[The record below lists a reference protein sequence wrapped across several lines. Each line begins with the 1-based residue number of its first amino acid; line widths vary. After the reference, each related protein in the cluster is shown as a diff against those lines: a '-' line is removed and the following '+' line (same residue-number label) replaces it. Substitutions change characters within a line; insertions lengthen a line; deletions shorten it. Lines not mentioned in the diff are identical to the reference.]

1 MKLPRDQGFALI
13 EVLVA
18 MTIMAL
24 VGLMAWRGMD
34 ALIMGRD
41 VIDRRANQDAVY
53 TQLVNQFERDCQF
66 ILRAEV
72 LGSNPL
78 SAGAKNIWWI
88 RQLQV
93 DNRDAWMI
101 VGYGVTPAGLQR
113 WTSAPLLRRTEAVA
127 LWAGVSRDPDLLSTN
142 FRVSLTLPEVIRQT
156 VFVRTALATGA
167 SAMPPAPPTPTNPT
181 SPSTPSAGDPNASS
195 AANNASSPGST
206 GMPAVTSTTTS
217 GGAANAAPNAPLTMA
232 AVTPDHRGVVMQ
244 WWLRNAN
251 LPITR
256 SCLMGGGL

>member
-1 MKLPRDQGFALI
+1 
-13 EVLVA
+13 
-18 MTIMAL
+18 
-24 VGLMAWRGMD
+24 
-34 ALIMGRD
+34 
-41 VIDRRANQDAVY
+41 VY

-101 VGYGVTPAGLQR
+101 VGYGITPAGLQR

-127 LWAGVSRDPDLLSTN
+127 LWAGVSRDPDLLSSS

-156 VFVRTALATGA
+156 TFVRTALASGT
-167 SAMPPAPPTPTNPT
+167 SATP
-181 SPSTPSAGDPNASS
+181 SAPSTPTTPTTASATDPNATAAAIAAS
-195 AANNASSPGST
+195 AASNTP
-206 GMPAVTSTTTS
+206 TTPS
-217 GGAANAAPNAPLTMA
+217 PNAPSTP
-232 AVTPDHRGVVMQ
+232 AVATPDNRGVVMQ
-244 WWLRNAN
+244 WWLSGSS

>member
-1 MKLPRDQGFALI
+1 MKPPRDQGFALI

-34 ALIMGRD
+34 ALILGRE
-41 VIDRRANQDAVY
+41 VIDGRANQDAVY

-66 ILRAEV
+66 ILRADV

-88 RQLQV
+88 RQWHV

-101 VGYGVTPAGLQR
+101 VGYGITPAGLQR
-113 WTSAPLLRRTEAVA
+113 WTSAPLLRRTEAAA
-127 LWAGVSRDPDLLSTN
+127 LWAGVSRDPDLLSSS
-142 FRVSLTLPEVIRQT
+142 FRVSLTLPDVIRQT
-156 VFVRTALATGA
+156 AFVRTALASGV
-167 SAMPPAPPTPTNPT
+167 SAPPPAPPN
-181 SPSTPSAGDPNASS
+181 PSTPSATDPNATAAQGS
-195 AANNASSPGST
+195 AANNVP
-206 GMPAVTSTTTS
+206 TT
-217 GGAANAAPNAPLTMA
+217 PNNPLTLA
-232 AVTPDHRGVVMQ
+232 ALTPDHRGVEMQ
-244 WWLRNAN
+244 WWLRSAN

-256 SCLMGGGL
+256 SCLMGSGL

>member
-1 MKLPRDQGFALI
+1 MKPPRDQGFALI

-34 ALIMGRD
+34 ALILGRE
-41 VIDRRANQDAVY
+41 VIDGRANQDAVY

-66 ILRAEV
+66 ILRADV

-101 VGYGVTPAGLQR
+101 VGYGITPAGLQR
-113 WTSAPLLRRTEAVA
+113 WTSTPLLRRTEAVA
-127 LWAGVSRDPDLLSTN
+127 LWAGVSRDPDLLSSS
-142 FRVSLTLPEVIRQT
+142 FRVSLTLPDVIRQT
-156 VFVRTALATGA
+156 AFVQTA
-167 SAMPPAPPTPTNPT
+167 PPAPT
-181 SPSTPSAGDPNASS
+181 SPTASS
-195 AANNASSPGST
+195 TAPTAAPN
-206 GMPAVTSTTTS
+206 
-217 GGAANAAPNAPLTMA
+217 PNAPLTLA

-244 WWLRNAN
+244 WWLSNSS

>member
-1 MKLPRDQGFALI
+1 MKPQRDLGFALI
-13 EVLVA
+13 EILVA

-34 ALIMGRD
+34 ALILGRE

-66 ILRAEV
+66 ILRGDV
-72 LGSNPL
+72 LGTNPL

-127 LWAGVSRDPDLLSTN
+127 LWSGVSRDPDLLSTS
-142 FRVSLTLPEVIRQT
+142 FRVSLTLPDVIRQSI
-156 VFVRTALATGA
+156 FVRTAQASGA
-167 SAMPPAPPTPTNPT
+167 SATPPVPPT
-181 SPSTPSAGDPNASS
+181 PSTPSTPTTPTTTSTTPPADPNA
-195 AANNASSPGST
+195 PPT
-206 GMPAVTSTTTS
+206 
-217 GGAANAAPNAPLTMA
+217 LA

-244 WWLRNAN
+244 WWLANAS

>member
-127 LWAGVSRDPDLLSTN
+127 LWAGVSRDPDLLSSS

-156 VFVRTALATGA
+156 VFVRTALATGV
-167 SAMPPAPPTPTNPT
+167 SAVPPAPPTPTTPT
-181 SPSTPSAGDPNASS
+181 TPITAPATDPNATAPATAAS
-195 AANNASSPGST
+195 AANNTPTAAPN
-206 GMPAVTSTTTS
+206 PNAPQIQAAVTSD
-217 GGAANAAPNAPLTMA
+217 N
-232 AVTPDHRGVVMQ
+232 RGVVMQ

>member
-1 MKLPRDQGFALI
+1 MKASRDQGFALI
-13 EVLVA
+13 EILVA

-41 VIDRRANQDAVY
+41 VIDRRANQDAEY

-72 LGSNPL
+72 LGANPL

-101 VGYGVTPAGLQR
+101 VGYGITPAGLQR
-113 WTSAPLLRRTEAVA
+113 WTSAPLLRRTEAVT
-127 LWAGVSRDPDLLSTN
+127 LWAGVSRDPDLLSSS
-142 FRVSLTLPEVIRQT
+142 FRVSLTLPDVIRQT
-156 VFVRTALATGA
+156 IFVRTALASGV
-167 SAMPPAPPTPTNPT
+167 SATPPAPPTPTLPT
-181 SPSTPSAGDPNASS
+181 TPTTTSTAPAADPNANAGATVAST
-195 AANNASSPGST
+195 ANTAPNTAS
-206 GMPAVTSTTTS
+206 
-217 GGAANAAPNAPLTMA
+217 NPNAPLTLA
-232 AVTPDHRGVVMQ
+232 AITPDHRGVVMQ
-244 WWLRNAN
+244 WWLSSSS

>member
-53 TQLVNQFERDCQF
+53 AQLVNQFERDCHF

-72 LGSNPL
+72 LGNNPL

-113 WTSAPLLRRTEAVA
+113 WTSSPLLRRTEALA
-127 LWAGVSRDPDLLSTN
+127 LWASVSRDPDLLSTG
-142 FRVSLTLPEVIRQT
+142 FQVSLTLPEVIRQT
-156 VFVRTALATGA
+156 ALVQSAPA
-167 SAMPPAPPTPTNPT
+167 SATATPPPPPNPQSPT
-181 SPSTPSAGDPNASS
+181 SPNT
-195 AANNASSPGST
+195 
-206 GMPAVTSTTTS
+206 
-217 GGAANAAPNAPLTMA
+217 PLTLA
-232 AVTPDHRGVVMQ
+232 AAIPDYRGVVLQ
-244 WWLRNAN
+244 WWLRDAN

-256 SCLMGGGL
+256 SCLMAGGL

>member
-1 MKLPRDQGFALI
+1 MKPPRDQGFALI

-72 LGSNPL
+72 LGTNPL

-113 WTSAPLLRRTEAVA
+113 WTSAPLLRRTEAVT
-127 LWAGVSRDPDLLSTN
+127 LWAGVSRDPDLLSSS
-142 FRVSLTLPEVIRQT
+142 FRVSLTLPDVIRQT
-156 VFVRTALATGA
+156 IFVRTALASGV
-167 SAMPPAPPTPTNPT
+167 SATPPAPPTPTTPT
-181 SPSTPSAGDPNASS
+181 SPTTTSTVPAADPNA
-195 AANNASSPGST
+195 NASTTVGSAT
-206 GMPAVTSTTTS
+206 NTAPAT
-217 GGAANAAPNAPLTMA
+217 APNPNAPLTLA

>member
-41 VIDRRANQDAVY
+41 VIDRRANQDATY
-53 TQLVNQFERDCQF
+53 AQLVNQFERDCQF

-88 RQLQV
+88 RQLHL

-101 VGYGVTPAGLQR
+101 VGYGITPAGLQR
-113 WTSAPLLRRTEAVA
+113 WTSTPLLRRTEALA
-127 LWAGVSRDPDLLSTN
+127 LWAGVSSDPDLLSTN

-167 SAMPPAPPTPTNPT
+167 SAIPPAPPIPNTPTTPT
-181 SPSTPSAGDPNASS
+181 ATPATDPNATAPTTAAS
-195 AANNASSPGST
+195 AANN
-206 GMPAVTSTTTS
+206 TSTT
-217 GGAANAAPNAPLTMA
+217 APNPNSPLTQA

>member
-1 MKLPRDQGFALI
+1 MRLPRDQGFALI

-41 VIDRRANQDAVY
+41 VIDRRANQDATY
-53 TQLVNQFERDCQF
+53 AQLVNQFERDCQF

-88 RQLQV
+88 RQLHL

-101 VGYGVTPAGLQR
+101 VGYGITPAGLQR
-113 WTSAPLLRRTEAVA
+113 WTSAPLLRRTEALA
-127 LWAGVSRDPDLLSTN
+127 LWTGVSRDPDLLSSS

-156 VFVRTALATGA
+156 VFVRTALATGV
-167 SAMPPAPPTPTNPT
+167 SAVPPAPPSQTTPTAT
-181 SPSTPSAGDPNASS
+181 DPNATAPTTAAS
-195 AANNASSPGST
+195 AANN
-206 GMPAVTSTTTS
+206 TSTTP
-217 GGAANAAPNAPLTMA
+217 PNPNSPLTQA

>member
-34 ALIMGRD
+34 ALILGRE
-41 VIDRRANQDAVY
+41 VIDRRANQDAEY
-53 TQLVNQFERDCQF
+53 AQLVNQFERDCQF
-66 ILRAEV
+66 ILRSEV

-101 VGYGVTPAGLQR
+101 VGYGITPAGLQR
-113 WTSAPLLRRTEAVA
+113 WTSTPLLRRSEAVA
-127 LWAGVSRDPDLLSTN
+127 LWAGVSRDPDLLSSS
-142 FRVSLTLPEVIRQT
+142 FRVSLTLPDVVRQT
-156 VFVRTALATGA
+156 AFVRTALASGA
-167 SAMPPAPPTPTNPT
+167 SAMPPSPTAPTGA
-181 SPSTPSAGDPNASS
+181 STAS
-195 AANNASSPGST
+195 AAEVNT
-206 GMPAVTSTTTS
+206 
-217 GGAANAAPNAPLTMA
+217 AANTAPNTPLTMA
-232 AVTPDHRGVVMQ
+232 TVTPDHRGVVMQ
-244 WWLRNAN
+244 WWLRNVN

>member
-34 ALIMGRD
+34 ALILGRE

-72 LGSNPL
+72 LGANPL

-101 VGYGVTPAGLQR
+101 VGYGITPAGLQR
-113 WTSAPLLRRTEAVA
+113 WTSAPLLRRTEAVT
-127 LWAGVSRDPDLLSTN
+127 LWAGVSRDPDLLSSS
-142 FRVSLTLPEVIRQT
+142 FRVSLTLPDVIRQT
-156 VFVRTALATGA
+156 IFVRTALASGA
-167 SAMPPAPPTPTNPT
+167 SAASPVPPTPTTPT
-181 SPSTPSAGDPNASS
+181 TASTATPPAADPTATATAAST
-195 AANNASSPGST
+195 ANNASTATP
-206 GMPAVTSTTTS
+206 
-217 GGAANAAPNAPLTMA
+217 NPNAPLTLA
-232 AVTPDHRGVVMQ
+232 AVSPDHRGVVMQ

>member
-1 MKLPRDQGFALI
+1 MRLPRDQGFALI

-41 VIDRRANQDAVY
+41 VIDRRANQDATY
-53 TQLVNQFERDCQF
+53 AQLVNQFERDCQF

-113 WTSAPLLRRTEAVA
+113 WTSTPLLRRTEALA
-127 LWAGVSRDPDLLSTN
+127 LWAGVSSDPDLLSTN

-167 SAMPPAPPTPTNPT
+167 SAIPPAPPIPNTPTTPT
-181 SPSTPSAGDPNASS
+181 ATPATDPNATAPTTAAS
-195 AANNASSPGST
+195 AANN
-206 GMPAVTSTTTS
+206 TSTTT
-217 GGAANAAPNAPLTMA
+217 PNPNSPLTQVA
-232 AVTPDHRGVVMQ
+232 ITPDHRGVVMQ

>member
-113 WTSAPLLRRTEAVA
+113 WTSAPLLRRSEAVA
-127 LWAGVSRDPDLLSTN
+127 LWAGVSRDPDLLSSS

-156 VFVRTALATGA
+156 VFVRTALATGV
-167 SAMPPAPPTPTNPT
+167 SAVPPAPPTPTTPT
-181 SPSTPSAGDPNASS
+181 TPTTAPATDPNATVPGNTAST
-195 AANNASSPGST
+195 ANN
-206 GMPAVTSTTTS
+206 TSTT
-217 GGAANAAPNAPLTMA
+217 APNPNAPQIQA

>member
-1 MKLPRDQGFALI
+1 MKPPRDQGFALI

-34 ALIMGRD
+34 ALILGRE
-41 VIDRRANQDAVY
+41 VIDGRANQDAVY

-66 ILRAEV
+66 ILRADV

-88 RQLQV
+88 RQWHV

-101 VGYGVTPAGLQR
+101 VGYGITPAGLQR
-113 WTSAPLLRRTEAVA
+113 WTSAPLLRRTEAAA
-127 LWAGVSRDPDLLSTN
+127 LWAGVSRDPDLLSSS
-142 FRVSLTLPEVIRQT
+142 FGVSLTLPDVIRQT
-156 VFVRTALATGA
+156 IFVRTALASGV
-167 SAMPPAPPTPTNPT
+167 SATPPAAPNPSSPPAT
-181 SPSTPSAGDPNASS
+181 DPNAT
-195 AANNASSPGST
+195 ATATATATP
-206 GMPAVTSTTTS
+206 
-217 GGAANAAPNAPLTMA
+217 GGAVSNAPTTPSPINSLTPA

-244 WWLRNAN
+244 WWLRSSN

>member
-1 MKLPRDQGFALI
+1 MKPPRDQGFALI

-34 ALIMGRD
+34 ALILGRE

-72 LGSNPL
+72 LGTNPL

-101 VGYGVTPAGLQR
+101 VGYGITPAGLQR

-127 LWAGVSRDPDLLSTN
+127 LWAGVNRDPDLLSSN
-142 FRVSLTLPEVIRQT
+142 FRVSLTLPDVIRQT
-156 VFVRTALATGA
+156 VFVRTALASGMNATPQVP
-167 SAMPPAPPTPTNPT
+167 SIPAT
-181 SPSTPSAGDPNASS
+181 PSTAPAADSVANTNADASVGNTANTAPT
-195 AANNASSPGST
+195 AALN
-206 GMPAVTSTTTS
+206 
-217 GGAANAAPNAPLTMA
+217 PNAPLTLA
-232 AVTPDHRGVVMQ
+232 AITPDHRGVVMQ
-244 WWLRNAN
+244 WWLSSSS

-256 SCLMGGGL
+256 LCLMGGGL

>member
-1 MKLPRDQGFALI
+1 MKLPRDHGFALI

-41 VIDRRANQDAVY
+41 VIDQRANQDAVY
-53 TQLVNQFERDCQF
+53 TQLVNQFERDCQY

-78 SAGAKNIWWI
+78 SAGAKNICWI
-88 RQLQV
+88 RKLQV

-101 VGYGVTPAGLQR
+101 VGYGVTPAGLER
-113 WTSAPLLRRTEAVA
+113 WTSAPLLRRTEALA
-127 LWAGVSRDPDLLSTN
+127 LWTGVSRDPDLLSSS

-156 VFVRTALATGA
+156 VFVRAALATGV
-167 SAMPPAPPTPTNPT
+167 SAVPPAPPTPTTPT
-181 SPSTPSAGDPNASS
+181 ATDPNATAPATAAS
-195 AANNASSPGST
+195 AANN
-206 GMPAVTSTTTS
+206 TST
-217 GGAANAAPNAPLTMA
+217 NAPNPNAPLTQA

-256 SCLMGGGL
+256 SCLMGAGL

>member
-13 EVLVA
+13 EILVA

-66 ILRAEV
+66 ILRADV

-113 WTSAPLLRRTEAVA
+113 WTSAPLLRRTEAVT
-127 LWAGVSRDPDLLSTN
+127 LWAGVSRDPDLLSSS
-142 FRVSLTLPEVIRQT
+142 FRVSLTLPDVIRQT
-156 VFVRTALATGA
+156 IFVRTALASGT
-167 SAMPPAPPTPTNPT
+167 SATPPAPPTPTTPT
-181 SPSTPSAGDPNASS
+181 SPTATSTPSTVDPNASTAVAS
-195 AANNASSPGST
+195 AANSAPTAAS
-206 GMPAVTSTTTS
+206 
-217 GGAANAAPNAPLTMA
+217 NPNAPPTLA

-244 WWLRNAN
+244 WWLTNAS

>member
-1 MKLPRDQGFALI
+1 MKPPRDQGFALI

-113 WTSAPLLRRTEAVA
+113 WTSMPLLRRTEALA
-127 LWAGVSRDPDLLSTN
+127 LWTSVSRDPDLLSTN

-156 VFVRTALATGA
+156 VFVRTALATGV
-167 SAMPPAPPTPTNPT
+167 STVPPAPPTPTTP
-181 SPSTPSAGDPNASS
+181 PSSEVNASTNADS
-195 AANNASSPGST
+195 TANNASALGPT
-206 GMPAVTSTTTS
+206 GTPAITQTTTS
-217 GGAANAAPNAPLTMA
+217 SGASNAAPNAPLTLA

>member
-53 TQLVNQFERDCQF
+53 AQLVNQFERDCQF

-88 RQLQV
+88 RQLNV

-101 VGYGVTPAGLQR
+101 VGYGITPAGLQR
-113 WTSAPLLRRTEAVA
+113 WTSAPLLRRSEAVA
-127 LWAGVSRDPDLLSTN
+127 LWASVSRDPDLLSTR
-142 FRVSLTLPEVIRQT
+142 FRVSLTVSEVIRQT
-156 VFVRTALATGA
+156 AFVRSAPLSDISATPSPPPNPPSPSSPNTPLTLATA
-167 SAMPPAPPTPTNPT
+167 TP
-181 SPSTPSAGDPNASS
+181 G
-195 AANNASSPGST
+195 
-206 GMPAVTSTTTS
+206 
-217 GGAANAAPNAPLTMA
+217 
-232 AVTPDHRGVVMQ
+232 HRGVVMQ
-244 WWLRNAN
+244 WWLRDAN

>member
-1 MKLPRDQGFALI
+1 MKPRRDQGFALI
-13 EVLVA
+13 EILVA

-66 ILRAEV
+66 ILRADV
-72 LGSNPL
+72 LGTNPL

-93 DNRDAWMI
+93 DNRDAWMF

-113 WTSAPLLRRTEAVA
+113 WTSAPLLRRTEAVT
-127 LWAGVSRDPDLLSTN
+127 LWAGVSRDPDLLSSS
-142 FRVSLTLPEVIRQT
+142 FRVSLTLPDVIRQT
-156 VFVRTALATGA
+156 IFVRTALASGA
-167 SAMPPAPPTPTNPT
+167 SAMPPAPPTPTTPT
-181 SPSTPSAGDPNASS
+181 TPSTPTTPTATSTTPAADPNA
-195 AANNASSPGST
+195 PPT
-206 GMPAVTSTTTS
+206 LAV
-217 GGAANAAPNAPLTMA
+217 
-232 AVTPDHRGVVMQ
+232 VTPDHRGVVMQ
-244 WWLRNAN
+244 WWLSSSS

>member
-1 MKLPRDQGFALI
+1 MKPPRDQGFALI
-13 EVLVA
+13 EILVA

-34 ALIMGRD
+34 ALILGRE

-127 LWAGVSRDPDLLSTN
+127 LWAGVSRDPDLLSTS
-142 FRVSLTLPEVIRQT
+142 FRASLTLPDVIRQT
-156 VFVRTALATGA
+156 IFVRAAQASGA
-167 SAMPPAPPTPTNPT
+167 SAMPPAPPTP
-181 SPSTPSAGDPNASS
+181 STPTTPTTTSTAPAADPNAN
-195 AANNASSPGST
+195 ANASTAVAST
-206 GMPAVTSTTTS
+206 
-217 GGAANAAPNAPLTMA
+217 ANTAPNTASNPNAPPTLA
-232 AVTPDHRGVVMQ
+232 VVTPDHRGVVMQ
-244 WWLRNAN
+244 WWLTNAS

>member
-1 MKLPRDQGFALI
+1 MKPPRDQGFALI

-72 LGSNPL
+72 LGTNPL

-88 RQLQV
+88 RQLQI

-101 VGYGVTPAGLQR
+101 VGYGITPAGLQR
-113 WTSAPLLRRTEAVA
+113 WTSTPLLRRTEAVA
-127 LWAGVSRDPDLLSTN
+127 LWAGVSSDPDLLSSS
-142 FRVSLTLPEVIRQT
+142 FRVSLTLPDVIRQT
-156 VFVRTALATGA
+156 AFVRTA
-167 SAMPPAPPTPTNPT
+167 PPTLT
-181 SPSTPSAGDPNASS
+181 SPTASS
-195 AANNASSPGST
+195 TAPTAPTAAPN
-206 GMPAVTSTTTS
+206 
-217 GGAANAAPNAPLTMA
+217 PNAPLTLA

-244 WWLRNAN
+244 WWLNN
-251 LPITR
+251 SSLPITR

>member
-18 MTIMAL
+18 ITIMAL

-53 TQLVNQFERDCQF
+53 AQLVNQFERDCQY

-101 VGYGVTPAGLQR
+101 VGYGVTPAGLER
-113 WTSAPLLRRTEAVA
+113 WTSAPLLRRTEALA
-127 LWAGVSRDPDLLSTN
+127 LWAGVSRDPDLLSSS

-156 VFVRTALATGA
+156 VFVRAALATGV
-167 SAMPPAPPTPTNPT
+167 SAVPPAPPTP
-181 SPSTPSAGDPNASS
+181 STPTTAAATDPNATAPTTTAS
-195 AANNASSPGST
+195 AANN
-206 GMPAVTSTTTS
+206 TST
-217 GGAANAAPNAPLTMA
+217 AAPNPNTPLTQV

>member
-34 ALIMGRD
+34 ALILGRE
-41 VIDRRANQDAVY
+41 VIDRRANQDAEY
-53 TQLVNQFERDCQF
+53 AQLVNQFERDCQF

-101 VGYGVTPAGLQR
+101 VGYGITPAGLQR
-113 WTSAPLLRRTEAVA
+113 WTSTPLLRRSEAVA
-127 LWAGVSRDPDLLSTN
+127 LWAGVSRDPDLLSSS
-142 FRVSLTLPEVIRQT
+142 FRVSLTLPDVVRQT
-156 VFVRTALATGA
+156 VFVRTALASGT
-167 SAMPPAPPTPTNPT
+167 SAMPPTPNTPTG
-181 SPSTPSAGDPNASS
+181 SSTPSAAEVNT
-195 AANNASSPGST
+195 AANTAS
-206 GMPAVTSTTTS
+206 
-217 GGAANAAPNAPLTMA
+217 NNPLTMA

-244 WWLRNAN
+244 WWLRNMN

>member
-101 VGYGVTPAGLQR
+101 VGYGVTPAGLER

-127 LWAGVSRDPDLLSTN
+127 LWAGVSRDPDLLSSS

-156 VFVRTALATGA
+156 VFVRAALATGV
-167 SAMPPAPPTPTNPT
+167 SAVPPAPPTPTTPT
-181 SPSTPSAGDPNASS
+181 ATDPNATASATAAS
-195 AANNASSPGST
+195 AANNI
-206 GMPAVTSTTTS
+206 STT
-217 GGAANAAPNAPLTMA
+217 APNPNTPLTQA
-232 AVTPDHRGVVMQ
+232 VVTPDHRGVVMQ